1 MNAKKVLLV
10 LRDGY
15 DAKYLASRIVNENDA
30 YVYSLIIETGEIA
43 RKNKLKKY
51 FLGKSFLG
59 LLRSLI
65 NLAALY
71 VYHITMM
78 LQIKRAL
85 GSQSYPAGHKFQ
97 IVSDVNTEAFLAC
110 VQKDSPDIII
120 NYGTAIYKPNTL
132 RNIGKP
138 IFNIHASILPFYKNV
153 HSDFWAYIN
162 RDYENI
168 GVSIFVVS
176 EGVDTGNIVIQ
187 SSAGVGGAQSLSEI
201 KVGNLRLTTR
211 LVSEL
216 LRNSSDLAFLCGTE
230 QDQSVVSKYQTPGI
244 KALTKLFIS

>member
-1 MNAKKVLLV
+1 
-10 LRDGY
+10 
-15 DAKYLASRIVNENDA
+15 
-30 YVYSLIIETGEIA
+30 
-43 RKNKLKKY
+43 
-51 FLGKSFLG
+51 
-59 LLRSLI
+59 
-65 NLAALY
+65 
-71 VYHITMM
+71 MM